1 MNVKQKKQIKKLLDF
16 AVELLDLGWDR
27 PLQLTLDAARDL
39 AGGVETVP
47 DISMAPIAA
56 APKEIPRRLASV
68 SVQMAEATDHARR
81 RVGIQRPEPRK
92 LPTPL
97 TAPTN
102 ALSLATAEEVYDEV
116 LQITRD
122 AAEIVGKEHNY
133 LNDFVRNKCALE
145 HVALDEEL
153 LNRAIAEVRG
163 SANGA

>member
-1 MNVKQKKQIKKLLDF
+1 MNAKQKKQIKKLLDF
-16 AVELLDLGWDR
+16 AVELLDLGWER
-27 PLQLTLDAARDL
+27 PLQLTLEAARDL
-39 AGGVETVP
+39 AGGSDTIPALSLLPSDPEKRRQPVP
-47 DISMAPIAA
+47 VPI
-56 APKEIPRRLASV
+56 
-68 SVQMAEATDHARR
+68 TDVPADARR

-92 LPTPL
+92 LPAPL
-97 TAPTN
+97 TPAPN
-102 ALSLATAEEVYDEV
+102 ALSLATADEVYDEV